1 MIDIQQLTFGYNK
14 KPIINQLNLNL
25 KCGQVHGLF
34 GKNGACKS
42 TLLKLIGGHRYP
54 SSGSINA
61 FGDNPADRS
70 VKFLT
75 DSFFINEEPYVPEIP
90 LRSFVKL
97 YSPFYPKFS
106 LEQFFQLLNEFD
118 LPRDMH
124 LKHISMGQRK
134 KAIIAFALACN
145 TKLMLMDEPTNGLDI
160 PSKSQ
165 FRKILAH
172 IITDDRLFLISTHQ
186 VRDLHSVI
194 DNIVIL
200 DQGKIIFNQS
210 VADVA
215 SLLNFQIR
223 REPPSSEDILYYE
236 RVPGGYICLSGQ
248 TNNDSLEV
256 VIETLFNAVISEPRR
271 MNQHFNSTYA

>member
-1 MIDIQQLTFGYNK
+1 MIDIQHLSFGYNK
-14 KPIINQLNLNL
+14 KPIINQLNLTL
-25 KCGQVHGLF
+25 ECGQVHGLF

-54 SSGSINA
+54 QSGRINA
-61 FGDNPADRS
+61 FGHNPADRS
-70 VKFLT
+70 VRFLS
-75 DSFFINEEPYVPEIP
+75 DCFFINEEPYIPEIP
-90 LRSFVKL
+90 LKSFIQL
-97 YSPFYPKFS
+97 YSPFYPKFN

-118 LPRDMH
+118 LPKEMH

-145 TKLMLMDEPTNGLDI
+145 TKMILMDEPTNGLDI

-210 VADVA
+210 IPDVA
-215 SLLNFQIR
+215 NRINFQIR

-236 RVPGGYICLSGQ
+236 RVPGGYLCLSEESKS
-248 TNNDSLEV
+248 DSLEV

-271 MNQHFNSTYA
+271 MNHHFNSQNA